1 MKKAWY
7 ATREGLESP
16 LILYFIGMILLGISN
31 VITTSNEILL
41 SVLAAFRYT
50 GGFIKVF
57 FPLFVVINVIGK
69 RHEDSVP
76 IIGGVVSYVL
86 LNITTMFI
94 ADQGYPSYYY
104 TTFSSANFNLMGD
117 GIRKPINLGL
127 LASFIVIVLV
137 IFVYQISRQR
147 FNYGILRFISNDAWF
162 IIVTML
168 FTVVA
173 GIVLSLLFPYGINAI
188 NYLME
193 FVNNNSTNPAALFI
207 YGIMERVM
215 EIFGV
220 ENILH
225 SNFWIGNLG
234 GNWLDA
240 SGASYVGDVN
250 IWTAQLATNSVQPGV
265 GKYLTPYYVINL
277 AMVPALIIGIYC
289 QFSNK
294 IERRKNL
301 GLVILACLTSLFS
314 STLVPLEYYMLF
326 ISPMLL
332 VGNTIL
338 SATVYGVFLHLDLYL
353 GYSYSGS
360 LLYAIPGTLV
370 DLINIA
376 NKLGRSA
383 VTKLYSVGI
392 SYMLASF
399 GFVWLYFGVLAQD
412 FLDPKMK
419 LQNRKEIIR
428 ALGGI
433 SNIRII
439 DGSPLDLRAT
449 LYDNR
454 KIDEKKLMELGAS
467 SIRETYYCYIME
479 FGPGSVSLYRQIK
492 KELKEYE
499 KCLFYLDNV

>member
-31 VITTSNEILL
+31 VVTTSNEILS
-41 SVLAAFRYT
+41 SVLEAFRYI

-76 IIGGVVSYVL
+76 IIGGVVSYLL
-86 LNITTMFI
+86 LNITTMFV
-94 ADQGYPSYYY
+94 ANQNYPDYFY
-104 TTFSSANFNLMGD
+104 TTFSTANVSLVVD
-117 GIRKPINLGL
+117 GTRRPINMGL
-127 LASFIVIVLV
+127 VASLIVIVLV
-137 IFVYQISRQR
+137 IFVYRISRQR
-147 FNYGILRFISNDAWF
+147 FNYGIMRFISNDGWF

-168 FTVVA
+168 FTVAA
-173 GIVLSLLFPYGINAI
+173 GTVMSLLFPYGVNAL
-188 NYLME
+188 NYIME
-193 FVNNNSTNPAALFI
+193 FINNNSTNPAALFI
-207 YGIMERVM
+207 YGVLERVM

-240 SGASYVGDVN
+240 AGVSYMGDVR
-250 IWTAQLATNSVQPGV
+250 IWTAQLASNSVQPGV

-277 AMVPALIIGIYC
+277 AMVPALILGIYC

-294 IERRKNL
+294 IERRRRL
-301 GLVILACLTSLFS
+301 GLVVLACLTSLFS
-314 STLVPLEYYMLF
+314 SSLVPLEYYMLF

-338 SATVYGVFLHLDLYL
+338 SGTVYGVFLYLNLYL
-353 GYSYSGS
+353 GYSYTGP

-399 GFVWLYFGVLAQD
+399 AFVWLYFGVLAQD
-412 FLDPKMK
+412 FLDPKAK
-419 LQNRKEIIR
+419 RLNRKEVIR
-428 ALGGI
+428 AVGGI
-433 SNIRII
+433 SNIRIV
-439 DGSPLDLRAT
+439 DGSPLDLRVT

-454 KIDEKKLMELGAS
+454 KINEKALIELGANS
-467 SIRETYYCYIME
+467 VRETYYCYILE

-492 KELKEYE
+492 KELREYE
-499 KCLFYLDNV
+499 KCLIYLENV